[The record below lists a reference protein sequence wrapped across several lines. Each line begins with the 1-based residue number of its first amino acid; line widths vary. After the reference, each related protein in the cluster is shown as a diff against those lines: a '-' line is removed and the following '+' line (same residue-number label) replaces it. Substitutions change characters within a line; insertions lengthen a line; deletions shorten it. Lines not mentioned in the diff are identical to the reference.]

1 MLYLFEMLPLVV
13 FYILASIN
21 PPFLCGFC
29 LFVCLGNLKHI
40 FPSLLTCRELTS
52 KLFGAQSYLNIKG
65 FMHLFL
71 CASECLT
78 TLTVSFLL
86 FLSKL

>member
-21 PPFLCGFC
+21 PPFLRGF
-29 LFVCLGNLKHI
+29 CLGNLKHI